1 MTGLGAKFR
10 TAISQR
16 QTQSSSINQYSVID
30 TKAVIAIRWLALAG
44 QTIALVIVAFG
55 FGYEGA
61 FTSAFGLVAVGAAV
75 NLWQN
80 WRSRYQTVTSRP
92 ELLIALSFDVLQ
104 LSGLLYLTGG
114 MANPFAM
121 LLLAPVVVS
130 AALLDFRATVYL
142 VLLVGFCAIMVTHFY
157 LPLPF
162 SEADFALPALYLS
175 GLFTALLVSCVF
187 IGFYV
192 WYLADKA
199 RQANAAL
206 AAMQL
211 LLERDRRATV
221 LGSLAAAAAHKLGSP
236 LNTIAV
242 ISHDMK
248 ASLRGKIDSNDEV
261 LQDVSLLND
270 EVERC
275 RTILSELDKDAQT
288 DQPARDVALPVSQMI
303 QALLNPKLA
312 ELGSRVRFKAGP
324 LDDSPEP
331 MAKPIPDLKY
341 ALEILLDNANDFA
354 VKQIT
359 FITSWSQKAIAI
371 EICDDGPGLT
381 PLVLSRVGQPWN
393 SSREG
398 REGHKGLGLFLAIT
412 LIEALE
418 GEVKIVNAPAGGGAK
433 ISIHMSQGSLL

>member
-10 TAISQR
+10 NAISQR
-16 QTQSSSINQYSVID
+16 QTQSPSITQHSVID

-61 FTSAFGLVAVGAAV
+61 FSSAFGLVAVGAAV
-75 NLWQN
+75 NLWQS

-92 ELLIALSFDVLQ
+92 ELLLALSFDVLQ

-275 RTILSELDKDAQT
+275 RTILSELDRDAQT
-288 DQPARDVALPVSQMI
+288 DQLARDVALPVSQMI
-303 QALLNPKLA
+303 QALLDPKLA
-312 ELGSRVRFKAGP
+312 ELIGRVSFKAGA
-324 LDDSPEP
+324 LDDSTEP

-341 ALEILLDNANDFA
+341 ALEILLDNANDYA
-354 VKQIT
+354 AKKIT
-359 FITSWSQKAIAI
+359 FALGWSQKAIAI
-371 EICDDGPGLT
+371 EICDDGPGFT

-398 REGHKGLGLFLAIT
+398 REGHKGLGLFLAMT
-412 LIEALE
+412 LIEALD
-418 GEVKIVNAPAGGGAK
+418 GDVKIVNAPSGGGARVV
-433 ISIHMSQGSLL
+433 IHMSRDSLL

>member
-10 TAISQR
+10 NAISQR
-16 QTQSSSINQYSVID
+16 QTQSPSITQHSVID

-61 FTSAFGLVAVGAAV
+61 FSSAFGLVAVGAAV
-75 NLWQN
+75 NLWQS

-92 ELLIALSFDVLQ
+92 ELLLALSFDVLQ

-275 RTILSELDKDAQT
+275 RTILSELDRDAQT
-288 DQPARDVALPVSQMI
+288 DQLARDVALPVSQMI
-303 QALLNPKLA
+303 QALLDPKLA
-312 ELGSRVRFKAGP
+312 ELIGRVSFKAGA
-324 LDDSPEP
+324 LDDSTEP

-341 ALEILLDNANDFA
+341 ALEILLDNANDYA
-354 VKQIT
+354 AKKIT
-359 FITSWSQKAIAI
+359 FALGWSQKAIAI
-371 EICDDGPGLT
+371 EICDDGPGFT

-398 REGHKGLGLFLAIT
+398 REGHKGLGLFLAMT
-412 LIEALE
+412 LIEALD
-418 GEVKIVNAPAGGGAK
+418 GDVKIVNAPSGGGAQVV
-433 ISIHMSQGSLL
+433 IHMSRDSLL

>member
-10 TAISQR
+10 NAISQR
-16 QTQSSSINQYSVID
+16 QTQSPSITQHSVID

-61 FTSAFGLVAVGAAV
+61 FSSAFGLVAVGAAV
-75 NLWQN
+75 NLWQS

-92 ELLIALSFDVLQ
+92 ELLLALSFDVLQ

-275 RTILSELDKDAQT
+275 RTILSELDRDAQT
-288 DQPARDVALPVSQMI
+288 DQLARDVALPVSQMI
-303 QALLNPKLA
+303 QALLDPKLA
-312 ELGSRVRFKAGP
+312 ELIGRVSFKAEA
-324 LDDSPEP
+324 LDDSTEP

-341 ALEILLDNANDFA
+341 ALEILLDNANDYA
-354 VKQIT
+354 AKKIT
-359 FITSWSQKAIAI
+359 FALGWSQKAIAI
-371 EICDDGPGLT
+371 EICDDGPGFT

-398 REGHKGLGLFLAIT
+398 REGHKGLGLFLAMT
-412 LIEALE
+412 LIEALD
-418 GEVKIVNAPAGGGAK
+418 GDVKIVNAPSGGGAQVV
-433 ISIHMSQGSLL
+433 IHMSRDSLL

>member
-10 TAISQR
+10 NAISQR
-16 QTQSSSINQYSVID
+16 QTQSPSITQHSVID

-61 FTSAFGLVAVGAAV
+61 FSSAFGLVAVGAAV
-75 NLWQN
+75 NLWQS

-92 ELLIALSFDVLQ
+92 ELLLALSFDVLQ

-275 RTILSELDKDAQT
+275 RTILSELDRDAQT
-288 DQPARDVALPVSQMI
+288 DQLARDVALPVSQMI
-303 QALLNPKLA
+303 QALLDPKLA
-312 ELGSRVRFKAGP
+312 ELIGRVSFRAEA

-341 ALEILLDNANDFA
+341 ALEILLDNANDYA
-354 VKQIT
+354 AKKIT
-359 FITSWSQKAIAI
+359 FALGWSQKAIAI
-371 EICDDGPGLT
+371 EICDDGPGFT

-398 REGHKGLGLFLAIT
+398 REGHKGLGLFLAMT
-412 LIEALE
+412 LIEALD
-418 GEVKIVNAPAGGGAK
+418 GDVKIVNAPSGGGAQVV
-433 ISIHMSQGSLL
+433 IHMSRDSLL

>member
-10 TAISQR
+10 NAISQR
-16 QTQSSSINQYSVID
+16 QTQSPSITQHSVID

-61 FTSAFGLVAVGAAV
+61 FSSAFGLVAVGAAV
-75 NLWQN
+75 NLWQS

-92 ELLIALSFDVLQ
+92 ELLLALSFDVLQ

-275 RTILSELDKDAQT
+275 RTILSELDRDAQT
-288 DQPARDVALPVSQMI
+288 DQLARDVALPVSQMI
-303 QALLNPKLA
+303 QALLDPKLA
-312 ELGSRVRFKAGP
+312 ELIGRVSFKAEA

-341 ALEILLDNANDFA
+341 ALEILLDNANDYA
-354 VKQIT
+354 TKKIT
-359 FITSWSQKAIAI
+359 FALGWSQKAIAI
-371 EICDDGPGLT
+371 EICDDGPGFT

-398 REGHKGLGLFLAIT
+398 REGHKGLGLFLAMT
-412 LIEALE
+412 LIEALD
-418 GEVKIVNAPAGGGAK
+418 GDVKIVNAPSGGGAQVV
-433 ISIHMSQGSLL
+433 IHMSRDSLL

>member
-1 MTGLGAKFR
+1 MTGLGTKFR
-10 TAISQR
+10 NAISQR
-16 QTQSSSINQYSVID
+16 QTQTSSINQYSVID
-30 TKAVIAIRWLALAG
+30 TKAVIGIRWLALAG
-44 QTIALVIVAFG
+44 QTIALVVVAFG

-61 FTSAFGLVAVGAAV
+61 FTSAFGLVAVGATV
-75 NLWQN
+75 NLWQD
-80 WRSRYQTVTSRP
+80 WRSRYQTVTSRL

-130 AALLDFRATVYL
+130 AALLDFRATVHL
-142 VLLVGFCAIMVTHFY
+142 VLLVAFCAIMVTHFY

-162 SEADFALPALYLS
+162 SNSEFALPALYLS
-175 GLFTALLVSCVF
+175 GLFTALIVSCVF

-192 WYLADKA
+192 WYLAHKA

-248 ASLRGKIDSNDEV
+248 AALRGKIDNNDPV

-275 RTILSELDKDAQT
+275 RNILSELDKDAQT

-303 QALLNPKLA
+303 QALLASKLD
-312 ELGSRVRFKAGP
+312 ELGSRVSYKAVP
-324 LDDSPEP
+324 LDDNPEP
-331 MAKPIPDLKY
+331 LAKPIPDLKY

-354 VKQIT
+354 VKQIRFT
-359 FITSWSQKAIAI
+359 TRWSQKAIAI
-371 EICDDGPGLT
+371 EICDDGPGFT
-381 PLVLSRVGQPWN
+381 SLVLSRVGQPWN

-412 LIEALE
+412 LIEALQ
-418 GEVKIVNAPAGGGAK
+418 GEVKIVNAPAGSGAQ
-433 ISIHMSQGSLL
+433 IVIHMSQESLL

>member
-10 TAISQR
+10 NAISQR
-16 QTQSSSINQYSVID
+16 QTQSPSITQHSVID

-61 FTSAFGLVAVGAAV
+61 FSSAFGLVAVGATV
-75 NLWQN
+75 NLWQS

-92 ELLIALSFDVLQ
+92 ELLLALSFDVLQ

-275 RTILSELDKDAQT
+275 RTILSELDRDAQT
-288 DQPARDVALPVSQMI
+288 DQLARDVALPVSQMI
-303 QALLNPKLA
+303 QALLDPKLA
-312 ELGSRVRFKAGP
+312 ELIGRVSFKAEA

-341 ALEILLDNANDFA
+341 ALEILLDNANDYA
-354 VKQIT
+354 AKKIT
-359 FITSWSQKAIAI
+359 FALGWSQKAIAI
-371 EICDDGPGLT
+371 EICDDGPGFT

-398 REGHKGLGLFLAIT
+398 REGHKGLGLFLAMT
-412 LIEALE
+412 LIEALD
-418 GEVKIVNAPAGGGAK
+418 GDVKIVNAPSGGGAQVV
-433 ISIHMSQGSLL
+433 IHMSRDSLL

>member
-1 MTGLGAKFR
+1 
-10 TAISQR
+10 
-16 QTQSSSINQYSVID
+16 
-30 TKAVIAIRWLALAG
+30 
-44 QTIALVIVAFG
+44 
-55 FGYEGA
+55 
-61 FTSAFGLVAVGAAV
+61 
-75 NLWQN
+75 
-80 WRSRYQTVTSRP
+80 
-92 ELLIALSFDVLQ
+92 
-104 LSGLLYLTGG
+104 

-275 RTILSELDKDAQT
+275 RTILSELDRDAQT
-288 DQPARDVALPVSQMI
+288 DQLARDVALPVSQMI
-303 QALLNPKLA
+303 QALLDPKLA
-312 ELGSRVRFKAGP
+312 ELIGRVSFKAEA

-341 ALEILLDNANDFA
+341 ALEILLDNANDYA
-354 VKQIT
+354 AKKIT
-359 FITSWSQKAIAI
+359 FALGWSQKAIAI
-371 EICDDGPGLT
+371 EICDDGPGFT

-398 REGHKGLGLFLAIT
+398 REGHKGLGLFLAMT
-412 LIEALE
+412 LIEALD
-418 GEVKIVNAPAGGGAK
+418 GDVKIVNAPSGGGAQVV
-433 ISIHMSQGSLL
+433 IHMSRDSLL